1 MNRITMRFRNIL
13 VPYDGSSYSNRAF
26 DMAIDLAQKYNS
38 KLTVVS
44 CIHLFTTE
52 WFKTPYENA
61 IIKKMK
67 GVIAKDI
74 ADLKYV
80 AKKNNISIHSH
91 IIETS
96 SIVKTLVSFSKTKKI
111 DLIVMGT
118 HGKTGLD
125 KLILGSVANGVV
137 HHVNCPVLLVK

>member
-1 MNRITMRFRNIL
+1 MRIRNIL

-26 DMAIDLAQKYNS
+26 DMAIDLAQKHNS

-52 WFKTPYENA
+52 WFYKTPYEEA

-67 GVIAKDI
+67 EKIAKDI
-74 ADLKYV
+74 ADLKRI
-80 AKKNNISIHSH
+80 AKKNNISINSH
-91 IIETS
+91 IVETS

-118 HGKTGLD
+118 HGTTGWD

-137 HHVNCPVLLVK
+137 QRVYCPVLLVK

>member
-1 MNRITMRFRNIL
+1 MRFRNIL
-13 VPYDGSSYSNRAF
+13 VPYDGSSCSNHAF

-52 WFKTPYENA
+52 WFCKTRYEKA

-67 GVIAKDI
+67 EMITKDI
-74 ADLKYV
+74 TDLKCI
-80 AKKNNISIHSH
+80 AKKNNISIRSH
-91 IIETS
+91 IVETS

-111 DLIVMGT
+111 DLIIMGT
-118 HGKTGLD
+118 HERTGLD
-125 KLILGSVANGVV
+125 KLILGSVANGVT
-137 HHVNCPVLLVK
+137 HRVNCPVLLVR